1 MAQVLVTYPDAL
13 ATALARAQAEHGA
26 TVIDDLVTNYLR
38 DRERVFEDQDIAEVR
53 EGRADAPTRARVRA
67 RLGL

>member
-1 MAQVLVTYPDAL
+1 MATITIPYPDAL
-13 ATALARAQAEHGA
+13 TSVLARAQAEYGA

-38 DRERVFEDQDIAEVR
+38 DRERVFDDQDIAAVR
-53 EGRADAPTRARVRA
+53 AGRADAPTRARVRA

>member
-1 MAQVLVTYPDAL
+1 MATLTITYPDAL
-13 ATALARAQAEHGA
+13 QSVLAEALVRHGPE
-26 TVIDDLVTNYLR
+26 VVNDLVVNWLK
-38 DRERVFEDQDIAEVR
+38 DRERVFEDQDIAAVR